1 MASYWLE
8 EPALPIPTRSLSG
21 RPDVEIVGGGVTGCS
36 CALTLAAAG
45 ARVRLHEARTI
56 AAGASGRNGGF
67 ALRGGSMAYHEANA
81 TLGRERASQLWRL
94 TEDGLRA
101 LAAVAGDA
109 FRLTGS
115 LRLAADEAEL
125 DAVRAEHAALTE
137 DGFAVEWIDP
147 LPPQLAGFSG
157 GFRHMP
163 DGAIQPARLVR
174 RLAARA
180 ANAGA
185 ELREHSRVESLDRLE
200 APVIVVATDGYTSG
214 LVPQLDTVVTPI
226 RNQVVVTEPIEEF
239 LFPLPHYARH
249 GFDYWQQ
256 LPDGRLL
263 VGGRRDAD
271 LAAEATDEEGLTPAI
286 QERLEACVAELVGR
300 LPAIT
305 HRWAGIF
312 GSSPDG
318 LPLAGPVP
326 GRDGLWVAAG
336 YAGHGNVLGFVC
348 GALVARAIL
357 GDPPAELDL
366 FEPARMLGRP
376 AD

>member
-8 EPALPIPTRSLSG
+8 EPAPPLRTRPLVG
-21 RPDVEIVGGGVTGCS
+21 RPDVEIVGGGVTGCA

-67 ALRGGSMAYHEANA
+67 ALRGGSMAYHEAIA
-81 TLGRERASQLWRL
+81 ALGHERAAQLWRL
-94 TEDGLRA
+94 TEDGLRT
-101 LAAVAGDA
+101 LAARASDA

-115 LRLAADEAEL
+115 LRLAADETEL
-125 DAVRAEHAALTE
+125 RAVRAEHEALLA
-137 DGFAVEWIDP
+137 DGFAVEWIEP
-147 LPPQLAGFSG
+147 LPPQLARFSG
-157 GFRHMP
+157 GFRHTP
-163 DGAIQPARLVR
+163 DGVIQPARWVR

-180 ANAGA
+180 ADAGA
-185 ELREHSRVESLDRLE
+185 ELRERSRVESLDRLE
-200 APVIVVATDGYTSG
+200 APVVVLATDGYTGG
-214 LVPQLDTVVTPI
+214 LVPELDAVVTPI
-226 RNQVVVTEPIEEF
+226 RNQVVVTEPIEER

-249 GFDYWQQ
+249 GFDYWHQ

-271 LAAEATDEEGLTPAI
+271 MAAEATAEEGLTSVI
-286 QERLEACVAELVGR
+286 QERLEAFVAELVGH

-318 LPLAGPVP
+318 LPLVGPVP
-326 GRDGLWVAAG
+326 RREGLWVAAG
-336 YAGHGNVLGFVC
+336 YAGHGNVLGLVC
-348 GALVARAIL
+348 GDLVARAIL
-357 GDPPAELDL
+357 GDRPAELDL
-366 FEPARMLGRP
+366 FEPARVLGQ
-376 AD
+376 AVA

>member
-8 EPALPIPTRSLSG
+8 EPAPPLRTRPLAG
-21 RPDVEIVGGGVTGCS
+21 RPEVEVVGGGVTGCA

-45 ARVRLHEARTI
+45 VRVRLHEARTI

-67 ALRGGSMAYHEANA
+67 ALRGGSMAYHEAVA
-81 TLGRERASQLWRL
+81 ALGHERAAQLWRL

-101 LAAVAGDA
+101 LAARAGDA

-115 LRLAADEAEL
+115 LRLAADATEL
-125 DAVRAEHAALTE
+125 RAVRAEHEALLA
-137 DGFAVEWIDP
+137 DGFAVEWIEP
-147 LPPQLAGFSG
+147 LPPQLGRFSG
-157 GFRHMP
+157 GFRHGP
-163 DGAIQPARLVR
+163 DGVIQPARWVR
-174 RLAARA
+174 RLAAQA
-180 ANAGA
+180 AAAGA
-185 ELREHSRVESLDRLE
+185 ELREHSHVESLDRLE
-200 APVIVVATDGYTSG
+200 APVVVLATDGYTRG
-214 LVPQLDTVVTPI
+214 LVPELDAVVTPI
-226 RNQVVVTEPIEEF
+226 RNQVVVTEPIEEL

-256 LPDGRLL
+256 LPEGRLL

-271 LAAEATDEEGLTPAI
+271 MAAEATAEEGLTAAI
-286 QERLEACVAELVGR
+286 QERLEAFVAELVGR

-318 LPLAGPVP
+318 LPVAGPLP

-336 YAGHGNVLGFVC
+336 YAGHGNVLGLVC
-348 GALVARAIL
+348 GDLVARAIL
-357 GDPPAELDL
+357 GESSAELDL
-366 FEPARMLGRP
+366 FDPARLLGR
-376 AD
+376 A